1 MEAYAVEPPATAGRS
16 RSPLHAMLGHVELV
30 AAKRLSDRGRRRL
43 KQLEVR
49 VRLLTR
55 LLDAP
60 TAGDDP
66 PSAPVDPITLRQMI
80 WELDAVL
87 NEEGSRPLFRDGA
100 SAPFRTRVLF
110 RTPRA

>member
-1 MEAYAVEPPATAGRS
+1 MEPPATAGRP

-43 KQLEVR
+43 EQLEVR

-60 TAGDDP
+60 TAGADQS
-66 PSAPVDPITLRQMI
+66 SAPVDPITLSQVI
-80 WELDAVL
+80 SELDAVL
-87 NEEGSRPLFRDGA
+87 TEEGSRPLFRDGPSTA
-100 SAPFRTRVLF
+100 F
-110 RTPRA
+110 RTPALCQTPRA